1 MVVVTVSGTP
11 GSGKTT
17 ACRLLGQRLGLEFV
31 STGHFFR
38 AEAEQRGMSLADFG
52 LYCETHPEVDRA
64 LDARQVE
71 RLRQGNIILEG
82 RLAGWMAHR
91 EGVAAVKVWVD
102 ADEEER
108 ARRIANREGGDVAQR
123 LREMRDR
130 EASERIRYLSYYGI
144 DLRDRG
150 IYDLVVQTTSI
161 TPEEVVRRI
170 VATVEERR
178 QAGTTP

>member
-17 ACRLLGQRLGLEFV
+17 ACRRLAEKLGMETI

-38 AEAEQRGMSLADFG
+38 EEAMKRGMSLADFG

-64 LDARQVE
+64 IDDRQVE
-71 RLRQGNIILEG
+71 RLRKGNVILEG

-91 EGVAAVKVWVD
+91 EGISSVKVWVD

-108 ARRIANREGGDVAQR
+108 ARRIVKREGGDVERR
-123 LREMRDR
+123 LHEMRDR

-144 DLRDRG
+144 DLRDKG
-150 IYDLVVQTTSI
+150 IYDVVVHTTTI
-161 TPEEVVRRI
+161 TPEEVTRRI
-170 VATVEERR
+170 VEAIEKVGGR
-178 QAGTTP
+178 